1 MLATDA
7 ESFGVILFIYFIL
20 RINTF
25 IQQRLI
31 KLIKHDTNDIY
42 NVTKNIYISNHNLFI
57 RILK

>member
-25 IQQRLI
+25 IQQGLI

-42 NVTKNIYISNHNLFI
+42 NVTKIYIFQTIIYSSES
-57 RILK
+57 